1 MMIDNQSD
9 TRSKRAVL
17 NIVVSLLCQILTLVC
32 GLIVPQLMIGH
43 YGSEAYGA
51 TASIAQFLAYISLLE
66 GGIGGVARAALYK
79 PLAKGDIVTIS
90 KIVAE
95 IKRFFRIIAY
105 VFIAY
110 TLILACSFKTISHI
124 ECFDWLSSFLLV
136 IAISISTL
144 AQYFV
149 GISYAT
155 LIQASQRT
163 YITDVINISTMIL
176 NTILV
181 VFLVNMGS
189 SLIIVKF
196 VSSFVYVLR
205 PLFMWMYVKK
215 KFALTRSDYDGTN
228 YLTQKWDG
236 LGQHI
241 AYFLFSNTD
250 IAVLTIL
257 ANLKTVSVYSVYYM
271 IIVQVDNLTAAFSSG
286 MEAIFGDMLAKK
298 EIKKLSDTFDY
309 YESLISVI
317 ALILFSVTAVLIVPF
332 VRLYTKN
339 VSDADYIQPFF
350 AWILIGAYLI
360 TAMRRPYHNLVI
372 AAGHFRQ
379 TQIAAYGEAIINVII
394 SVVLVSKYGLIG
406 VAVGTIVAT
415 LFRLL
420 YYVDY
425 LSTHIFYR
433 NIRKFIKR
441 IIVNIIVSS
450 LICIPGTIF
459 CKFWDFSGYITWGIA
474 GAILTLGATIITF
487 GIYALV
493 YKSDVLFIIAKIFKK
508 ER

>member
-1 MMIDNQSD
+1 
-9 TRSKRAVL
+9 
-17 NIVVSLLCQILTLVC
+17 
-32 GLIVPQLMIGH
+32 
-43 YGSEAYGA
+43 
-51 TASIAQFLAYISLLE
+51 
-66 GGIGGVARAALYK
+66 VARAALYK
-79 PLAKGDIVTIS
+79 PLAKEDIVTIS

-105 VFIAY
+105 VFIVY

-181 VFLVNMGS
+181 VFLVNIGS

-215 KFALTRSDYDGTN
+215 KFALTRFEDDGTN

-250 IAVLTIL
+250 I
-257 ANLKTVSVYSVYYM
+257 NDSGKSKNSVS
-271 IIVQVDNLTAAFSSG
+271 L
-286 MEAIFGDMLAKK
+286 
-298 EIKKLSDTFDY
+298 
-309 YESLISVI
+309 
-317 ALILFSVTAVLIVPF
+317 
-332 VRLYTKN
+332 
-339 VSDADYIQPFF
+339 
-350 AWILIGAYLI
+350 
-360 TAMRRPYHNLVI
+360 
-372 AAGHFRQ
+372 
-379 TQIAAYGEAIINVII
+379 
-394 SVVLVSKYGLIG
+394 
-406 VAVGTIVAT
+406 
-415 LFRLL
+415 
-420 YYVDY
+420 
-425 LSTHIFYR
+425 
-433 NIRKFIKR
+433 
-441 IIVNIIVSS
+441 
-450 LICIPGTIF
+450 
-459 CKFWDFSGYITWGIA
+459 
-474 GAILTLGATIITF
+474 F
-487 GIYALV
+487 GILHDY
-493 YKSDVLFIIAKIFKK
+493 SSN
-508 ER
+508 